1 MNERILEIISAKN
14 LTKTEFAKRLNVSQ
28 AFVSQLCAGAREPSD
43 RTISDICEKFSINET
58 WLRTGAGEMHVPLSR
73 DAQLAKIFA
82 TVQVSDDERAR
93 LVKAFASLPEEA
105 YPQLYRWFQEMVKN
119 LAGE

>member
-58 WLRTGAGEMHVPLSR
+58 WLRTGAGEMHAPLSR
-73 DAQLAKIFA
+73 DSQLAKIFA

-93 LVKAFASLPEEA
+93 LVKAFASLPDEA
-105 YPQLYRWFQEMVKN
+105 YPQIYKWFLEMAKN
-119 LAGE
+119 LTGE